1 MQNDRKKW
9 LSLLAKAPSEE
20 LTRRWQ
26 ASGLAPDYQIIRA
39 PEIGGVMTRG
49 RMGSTG
55 AAFNLGE
62 ITVTRCSVRLATGEV
77 GHGYVQ
83 GRDKPKAELAA
94 VIDAAMQTADA
105 TRIQA
110 DVLSPIEAGMAGRRQ
125 TRARKAAAT
134 RVDFFTMVRGED

>member
-9 LSLLAKAPSEE
+9 LSLLAKAPSDQ
-20 LTRRWQ
+20 LTRQWQ

-62 ITVTRCSVRLATGEV
+62 ITVTRCSVRLATGERSMADDTVTPGTVDDVEGHAHFCLEQAGQPTCV
-77 GHGYVQ
+77 G
-83 GRDKPKAELAA
+83 
-94 VIDAAMQTADA
+94 IC
-105 TRIQA
+105 
-110 DVLSPIEAGMAGRRQ
+110 
-125 TRARKAAAT
+125 AAAGAPGNYEGYGT
-134 RVDFFTMVRGED
+134 LGLPAAGCRVIG